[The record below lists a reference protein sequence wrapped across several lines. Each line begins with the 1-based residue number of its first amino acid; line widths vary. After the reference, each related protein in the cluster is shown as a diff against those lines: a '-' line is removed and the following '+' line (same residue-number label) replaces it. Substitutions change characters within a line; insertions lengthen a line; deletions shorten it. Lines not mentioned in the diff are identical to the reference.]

1 MKTPIVDPDVCTGCE
16 LCTQIAANTFRM
28 NEAGVSEVSDPQG
41 DDEQAIQEAMDSCP
55 VSCISWGEA

>member
-1 MKTPIVDPDVCTGCE
+1 MKTPIVDQDVCTGCE

-28 NEAGVSEVSDPQG
+28 YEAGVSEVSDPQG